1 MENQMDKDK
10 VAWSDYIWH
19 IGNIQLVE
27 AWTFGGLWGDTFSL
41 RRRIMLRLQTVGLQ
55 QELKC
60 VFFRCYK
67 TGFLTLKVLVMAVDA
82 LRHILTG

>member
-1 MENQMDKDK
+1 MDKDK
-10 VAWSDYIWH
+10 VTWSNYIWH

-27 AWTFGGLWGDTFSL
+27 AWTVWGDTFSL
-41 RRRIMLRLQTVGLQ
+41 RRIIMLRLQTVGLQ
-55 QELKC
+55 QELKG
-60 VFFRCYK
+60 VFLRCYK